1 MAEVLDRLGYRL
13 RPVVKAKPQKK
24 IQQTDEIF
32 AKKDGQPVKEDSD
45 GGDSP
50 P

>member
-32 AKKDGQPVKEDSD
+32 ADVQKKMANR
-45 GGDSP
+45 
-50 P
+50 